1 MRKNF
6 WKTVKATIR
15 DSDILLLILDAR
27 HVKETLNA
35 EIVQKIRG
43 SGKPIVYVV
52 TKADLEPSI
61 EKEALPKPYVI
72 VSSSKKIGKSA
83 LRERILI
90 TAEQR
95 YGKEANVRVGVLG
108 YPNVGKSSVINML
121 KGARSAPVSSVAGYT
136 KSEQFIR
143 VHKRILLIDTPG
155 VIPFGE
161 KDKALHAVTGVLDA
175 HKLKDP
181 ADTLGEIMARHP
193 GAVEGYFGIDA
204 VKAEGGVKGAE
215 DIIEEIARKK
225 SLLLRGGVP
234 DTARA
239 ARMAIAAIQK
249 GKIRL

>member
-1 MRKNF
+1 MRRKNF

-15 DSDILLLILDAR
+15 DSDMLLLILDAR

-43 SGKPIVYVV
+43 EGKPIIYVV
-52 TKADLEPSI
+52 TKADLEPNI
-61 EKEALPKPYVI
+61 EKEDLPKPYVI
-72 VSSSKKIGKSA
+72 VSTKVRSGKSA

-121 KGARSAPVSSVAGYT
+121 KGARSAPVSAAAGYT

-143 VHKRILLIDTPG
+143 VHKKILLIDTPG

-161 KDKALHAVTGVLDA
+161 KDKALHAVTGVLDIN
-175 HKLKDP
+175 KLKDP
-181 ADTLGEIMARHP
+181 ADTLSKIMERHP
-193 GAVEGYFGIDA
+193 GVIESHFGINTSG
-204 VKAEGGVKGAE
+204 KIAE
-215 DIIEEIARKK
+215 DVIEAIAQKK
-225 SLLLRGGVP
+225 NLIMRGGIP

-239 ARMAIAAIQK
+239 ARMVIAAIQK